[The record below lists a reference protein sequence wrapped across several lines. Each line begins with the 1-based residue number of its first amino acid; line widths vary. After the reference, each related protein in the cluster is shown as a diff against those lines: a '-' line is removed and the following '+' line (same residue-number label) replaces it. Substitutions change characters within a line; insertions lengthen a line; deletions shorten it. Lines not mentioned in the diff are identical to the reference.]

1 MLNSLRR
8 SFGMSPSS
16 SSIHADYTA
25 TNDVPASVLSPSNK
39 PNTFVPIRRSNSFTN
54 FFSSSPPSS
63 PIKENFDQSPSKT
76 MTSSAKAS
84 FSAACEETAPDPVLA
99 FLILLDKKGRQMERF
114 PIQGLMTTMG
124 RSLEND
130 VRFLGSDISRHHCT
144 IEIEIEQEQSTDGTK
159 AFLQV
164 LGVNGVLLNS
174 TQVYPAPR
182 GKGRY
187 ELATGDSIVIA
198 KRPFLFELPQKPT
211 QTAAPS
217 IFTSPVKGSAQ
228 SAVPQTPAT
237 TINRRVRMSLV
248 NAAQIDT
255 PSKPSAARQL
265 ASLSKTNNAEREARR
280 ANGLQRFIQSAGVS
294 PSKANKSGRQS
305 LSLSTSTSNI
315 FATPV
320 KSRSTTVE
328 PKTAPP
334 NQVSFSLRSSGYS
347 GRMSPVKQMRMMPP
361 LDTMNEEQDG
371 SFCSEDEQLQ
381 EQQEVQEEA
390 EDQEESAEDIVIVE
404 EIEQEQ
410 AQPAAPMEEA
420 EEVAPVTYDNASKD
434 RENLE
439 NIFSTQS
446 SSSTPAGSPSKSVSP
461 KRAKRRSSFFG
472 RSGPF
477 AGMSLGFYAEER
489 SEPAPVE
496 PEQQP
501 PQPELP
507 AEEFSDAS
515 GAEPTPM
522 EDEQPLLSPIT
533 HRVSSRPMKL
543 GISKTPSPVKKQHFI
558 GLTPLPRRPRLSLA
572 TKRNVSLRTK
582 TLLRSSEAYAD
593 RLFLPPPPPTPSSPE
608 SGGLSKSVSMPSNL
622 SAMTPPPAFDTSSC
636 SAVEDVQELQQS
648 EEVCKEVCE
657 EVREEDDFESRLDP
671 ALSEE
676 AQPQAWKGDSD
687 DEDEVDQSLSC
698 LSPSPQKTAPSYLFS
713 PVKTSSLPHFA
724 TPQPMSKSHAR
735 RISMPPIGVADAKPS
750 NRSALVRL
758 QISGSGERIVHEN
771 PRKPEAPQ
779 VEQASPSKARKVA
792 RVSEVGLPAT
802 ELSMGF
808 DVLQGASAEQEPEEI
823 AEALNDLF
831 NAEEEELTDVEEEP
845 EKQEEIVQINS
856 SPARRSA
863 PQMPPQT
870 PAALNSIRHM
880 FSAAAN
886 TAPATP
892 DMNGLATMLQTSP
905 EKTAQ
910 YGTLG
915 DRMRANP
922 EISQLL
928 SPANASRRKEAEVEA
943 SPIRGRRGVRSSEV
957 AEMPVALPAT
967 PKASVAREASSL
979 PSPFVQAEREP
990 EPAFEA
996 ELYVTMFDAA
1006 EMDAQNEAI
1015 IQAFAEA
1022 EEQQGSEQG
1031 GVLEQEADLE
1041 PEAGFEQKAEPEP
1054 IYQPDP
1060 DEELVQDAPL
1070 EEVATEEP
1078 VALSDSAEQAHV
1090 EEEQV
1095 VEPVHE
1101 AAIVKESVIEEPIIV
1116 KPVAA
1121 EPSLV
1126 KPRAASESP
1135 TKRTAARSD
1144 SPTKRNTRSSPVKRA
1159 SAAEPNGVFEEESSA
1174 PVVEEVP
1181 VESSSPT
1188 KPTRRTGGRK
1198 AKLAATEAISAGF
1211 TVEVPPPTSSPQ
1223 KPAGR
1228 TKAAAASKKAEA
1240 QAAEPEHDEREVA
1253 EEEAPPKVRSTR
1265 TRTTRPAAAPA
1276 KAVRST
1282 RNRGAKDAQPS
1293 SSAGFG
1299 DDEASEAE
1307 EEAKGKKI
1315 VKARTA
1321 AAPKSKSTRSTRAA
1335 AAVEDS
1341 DSDLAEVKEQEEAPK
1356 PKTRATRAKAA
1367 PATTSRS
1374 KARKADAEEAATS
1387 SSATTTRSG
1396 RTTRRT
1402 AAAK

>member
-1 MLNSLRR
+1 
-8 SFGMSPSS
+8 
-16 SSIHADYTA
+16 
-25 TNDVPASVLSPSNK
+25 
-39 PNTFVPIRRSNSFTN
+39 
-54 FFSSSPPSS
+54 
-63 PIKENFDQSPSKT
+63 
-76 MTSSAKAS
+76 
-84 FSAACEETAPDPVLA
+84 
-99 FLILLDKKGRQMERF
+99 MERF
-114 PIQGLMTTMG
+114 PIQSLMTTMG

-174 TQVYPAPR
+174 ARVYPAPH

-198 KRPFLFELPQKPT
+198 KRPFLFELPQQPA

-237 TINRRVRMSLV
+237 TNNRRVRMSLV

-280 ANGLQRFIQSAGVS
+280 ANGLQRFLQSAGVS
-294 PSKANKSGRQS
+294 PSKAKKSGRQS

-334 NQVSFSLRSSGYS
+334 KQVSFSLRSSGYS

-390 EDQEESAEDIVIVE
+390 EDEEEEAEDIVIVE

-410 AQPAAPMEEA
+410 TEPAAPMEEA
-420 EEVAPVTYDNASKD
+420 EKAAPVTYDNASKD

-446 SSSTPAGSPSKSVSP
+446 SSSIPAGSPSKSVSP

-472 RSGPF
+472 RAGPF

-489 SEPAPVE
+489 SEPAPME
-496 PEQQP
+496 PEQQL

-507 AEEFSDAS
+507 ADEFSDAS

-593 RLFLPPPPPTPSSPE
+593 RLFLPPPPTPSSPG
-608 SGGLSKSVSMPSNL
+608 SGGLSKSVSMASNL

-636 SAVEDVQELQQS
+636 SSVEDVQELQQS
-648 EEVCKEVCE
+648 EEVCKEVCKEVCE
-657 EVREEDDFESRLDP
+657 EVCEEDDFESRLDP

-676 AQPQAWKGDSD
+676 AQPQAWKGDSE

-758 QISGSGERIVHEN
+758 QISGAGERIVHEN

-779 VEQASPSKARKVA
+779 VEQASPSKARKVV
-792 RVSEVGLPAT
+792 RVSEVVLPAT
-802 ELSMGF
+802 ELSIGF
-808 DVLQGASAEQEPEEI
+808 DVLQDASAEQEPEEI

-845 EKQEEIVQINS
+845 EKEEEIVQISS

-943 SPIRGRRGVRSSEV
+943 SPIRGRRGVRRSEV

-979 PSPFVQAEREP
+979 PSPFVRAERDP
-990 EPAFEA
+990 ELAFEA

-1015 IQAFAEA
+1015 TQAFAEA

-1041 PEAGFEQKAEPEP
+1041 PEAGFEQKAEPEQ

-1060 DEELVQDAPL
+1060 DKELVQDAPL

-1078 VALSDSAEQAHV
+1078 VALSDTAEQAHV

-1101 AAIVKESVIEEPIIV
+1101 AAIVEESVIEEPV
-1116 KPVAA
+1116 VVEPLAA
-1121 EPSLV
+1121 EPSPM
-1126 KPRAASESP
+1126 KPRASRRAASESP

-1159 SAAEPNGVFEEESSA
+1159 SAAEPNGVSEEEPSA

-1181 VESSSPT
+1181 VESSPPT

-1228 TKAAAASKKAEA
+1228 TKTAAASKKAEA
-1240 QAAEPEHDEREVA
+1240 QAAEPANDEREMA
-1253 EEEAPPKVRSTR
+1253 EEEAPPKARSTR
-1265 TRTTRPAAAPA
+1265 TRATRPAAAPA
-1276 KAVRST
+1276 KAIRST
-1282 RNRGAKDAQPS
+1282 RSRGAKDAQPS

-1307 EEAKGKKI
+1307 EEAKGKKV

-1321 AAPKSKSTRSTRAA
+1321 AAPKSKSMRSTRAA

-1356 PKTRATRAKAA
+1356 PQTRATRAKAA

>member
-25 TNDVPASVLSPSNK
+25 TNDVPANVLSPSNK
-39 PNTFVPIRRSNSFTN
+39 PNTFPIRRSNSFTN
-54 FFSSSPPSS
+54 FFSSSRSSS

-76 MTSSAKAS
+76 ITSSAKAS
-84 FSAACEETAPDPVLA
+84 SSAACEETAPDPVLA

-114 PIQGLMTTMG
+114 PIQSLMTTMG

-174 TQVYPAPR
+174 TRVYPAPR

-198 KRPFLFELPQKPT
+198 KRPFLFELPQQPA

-237 TINRRVRMSLV
+237 TNNRRVRMSLV

-280 ANGLQRFIQSAGVS
+280 ANGLQRFMQSAGVS
-294 PSKANKSGRQS
+294 PSKAKKSGRQS
-305 LSLSTSTSNI
+305 LSLSTLTSNI

-334 NQVSFSLRSSGYS
+334 KQVSFSLRSSGYS

-390 EDQEESAEDIVIVE
+390 EDEEESAEDIVIVE

-410 AQPAAPMEEA
+410 AEPAAPMEEA
-420 EEVAPVTYDNASKD
+420 EKVAPVTYDNASKD

-446 SSSTPAGSPSKSVSP
+446 SNSTPAGSPSKSVSP

-472 RSGPF
+472 RAGPF

-507 AEEFSDAS
+507 ADEFSDAS

-522 EDEQPLLSPIT
+522 EDEQSLLSPIT

-593 RLFLPPPPPTPSSPE
+593 RLFLPPPPPIPSSPG

-648 EEVCKEVCE
+648 EEVCEEVC
-657 EVREEDDFESRLDP
+657 EEDDFESRLDP

-676 AQPQAWKGDSD
+676 AQPQAWKGDSE

-724 TPQPMSKSHAR
+724 TPQPMPKSHAR

-758 QISGSGERIVHEN
+758 QISGAGERIVHEN
-771 PRKPEAPQ
+771 PRKPEVPQ
-779 VEQASPSKARKVA
+779 VEQASPSKARKVV
-792 RVSEVGLPAT
+792 RVSEA

-808 DVLQGASAEQEPEEI
+808 DVLQGASAEQEPEKI
-823 AEALNDLF
+823 AEALNNLF

-845 EKQEEIVQINS
+845 EKEEEIVQISS

-943 SPIRGRRGVRSSEV
+943 SPIRGRRGVRRSEV

-979 PSPFVQAEREP
+979 PSPFVQAERDP
-990 EPAFEA
+990 ELAFEA

-1015 IQAFAEA
+1015 TQAFAEA

-1041 PEAGFEQKAEPEP
+1041 PEAGFEQKAEPEQ
-1054 IYQPDP
+1054 IYRPDP

-1078 VALSDSAEQAHV
+1078 VALSDTAEQAHV

-1101 AAIVKESVIEEPIIV
+1101 AAIVEESVIEEPV
-1116 KPVAA
+1116 VVEPVAA
-1121 EPSLV
+1121 EPSPV
-1126 KPRAASESP
+1126 KPRASRRATSESP

-1159 SAAEPNGVFEEESSA
+1159 SAAEPNGVSEEEPSA

-1188 KPTRRTGGRK
+1188 KPTRCTGGRK

-1228 TKAAAASKKAEA
+1228 TKTAAASKKAEA
-1240 QAAEPEHDEREVA
+1240 QAAEPENDEREMA
-1253 EEEAPPKVRSTR
+1253 EEEAPPKARSTR
-1265 TRTTRPAAAPA
+1265 TRATRPAAVPA
-1276 KAVRST
+1276 KAIRST
-1282 RNRGAKDAQPS
+1282 RSRGAKDAQPS

-1307 EEAKGKKI
+1307 EEAKGKKV

-1356 PKTRATRAKAA
+1356 PKTRATRAKPA

-1387 SSATTTRSG
+1387 SSATTTRSR